1 MKTNLLLPGLQF
13 LDQEVVAL
21 GDFAQL
27 GVHATLQVDKVL
39 PSFHS
44 IARVLVALAHN
55 LVEMTH
61 RYLGHQRLL
70 DRTTKDGLHAGVAA
84 QFLANVIHDAH
95 DRILVPPRRILDTLD
110 LASHDDDLTGGNELA
125 TRIGGP
131 QVIGN
136 T

>member
-84 QFLANVIHDAH
+84 LKFHAISFILFDLKS
-95 DRILVPPRRILDTLD
+95 RIKFIPVSRKRDP
-110 LASHDDDLTGGNELA
+110 
-125 TRIGGP
+125 
-131 QVIGN
+131 
-136 T
+136 